1 MLFFW
6 LWVVSWGVGL
16 FNLLPLG
23 PVDGGRMLLTGL
35 TAVMHDKKKAQ
46 KYWSIVSLVSV
57 LLILIN
63 LAPYLWQLL
72 LFILRPFFSF

>member
-35 TAVMHDKKKAQ
+35 TAVMHDKKKAK